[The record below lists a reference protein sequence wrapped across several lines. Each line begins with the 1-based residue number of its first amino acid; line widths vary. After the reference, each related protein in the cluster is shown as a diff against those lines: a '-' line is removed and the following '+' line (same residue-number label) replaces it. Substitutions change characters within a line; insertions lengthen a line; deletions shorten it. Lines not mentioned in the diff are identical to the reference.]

1 MATTRNSFSSP
12 MAKVIVDGNK
22 EIGWA
27 TGITGSERIANQQV
41 KILGSIYAQEIV
53 PVDYTATLS
62 LDLIHIKGESIST
75 IFYPQGSSQK
85 IVQSEPFTLDIY
97 DQYADKIRWR
107 AHGCK
112 VSGRTLP
119 LGRGGI
125 AARNVQVDVIRIEEL
140 D

>member
-1 MATTRNSFSSP
+1 MAVSHSSFSSP
-12 MAKVIVDGNK
+12 MAKIVVDGNK
-22 EIGWA
+22 VIGWA
-27 TGITGSERIANQQV
+27 TGVTGSERIVNQQV
-41 KILGSIYAQEIV
+41 KVLGSIYAQEIV
-53 PVDYTATLS
+53 PVDYTATVS
-62 LDLIHIKGESIST
+62 VDLIHIKEQSIST

-85 IVQSEPFTLDIY
+85 IVQSAPFTLDIY

-125 AARNVQVDVIRIEEL
+125 SARNVQIDVIRIEEV